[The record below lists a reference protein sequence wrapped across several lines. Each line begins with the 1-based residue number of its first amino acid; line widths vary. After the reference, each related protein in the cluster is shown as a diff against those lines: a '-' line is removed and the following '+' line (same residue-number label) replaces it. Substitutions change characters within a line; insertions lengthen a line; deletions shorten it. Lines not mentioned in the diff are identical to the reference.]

1 MALSMQS
8 RSAGIARGQGP
19 SIVWSRSLHFSRLSW
34 VRETGIHIVWI
45 CFTRWKEPAMTIPTK
60 VVAGTLALSLL
71 VLLAAYLLGGFAGLT
86 ANGAGALIFGV
97 IASFG
102 LGLGL
107 MVA

>member
-1 MALSMQS
+1 
-8 RSAGIARGQGP
+8 
-19 SIVWSRSLHFSRLSW
+19 
-34 VRETGIHIVWI
+34 
-45 CFTRWKEPAMTIPTK
+45 MTIPTK

-107 MVA
+107 MVAVFHSSHKYDDAAHYAAIDQFRRSAEAAVEAKTNRS